1 MKQRLMT
8 AALLAA
14 CSAWSSC
21 PLAAQTEVGTA
32 RLVSQ
37 SEAPIT
43 LRVNNNYEGV
53 LVDWGDGNA
62 ILYNEVSGTER
73 VITGTPAY
81 KGATITIT
89 GYSGWDMLDC
99 SGCLVSELNL
109 MVATNLKSLYC
120 QDNLLTQ
127 LDLSEMTNLVD
138 LDCGDNYITELIFT
152 DPSKPETDLPA
163 IENFNASNNQL
174 SGTFRIRTSTL
185 QYANIAGNQ
194 YTTIYV
200 DSNSGLNTLICDN
213 NQIKIINVKNNTKLA
228 TLLSTGNP
236 VTSFQLSSGTNKGAA
251 LQQLVIS
258 GNTVKGGELD
268 LSEATQL
275 YDLDVYNC
283 GLTSLNMPAKVT
295 SNSLRFGKN
304 SLNLGVLPLSAQKP
318 NSLQF
323 EPQAAVDISG
333 ATGIIDENGVPRVD
347 VKEWSGRTQNTLD
360 LSAFRTIGVRDG
372 GTAKADGEFAWYDVD
387 VDADG
392 AETLLVQGT
401 SSSAPNDYY
410 ASNGKFSFFTAHKRA
425 YATVR
430 SKTYDVKVK
439 TTPIVIGTD
448 ITSIHSVTN
457 GQGISVTSEGGSLV
471 VTGGDSPITV
481 YSVDGRK
488 VWSGRTSIEGTRINL
503 PRGIYIVNGKKV
515 MN

>member
-1 MKQRLMT
+1 MKQRFMT

-14 CSAWSSC
+14 CSAWSFC

-62 ILYNEVSGTER
+62 VLYKEVSGTER

-99 SGCLVSELNL
+99 SECQVSELNL

-120 QDNLLTQ
+120 QNNLLTE
-127 LDLSEMTNLVD
+127 LDLSGMTNLVD
-138 LDCGDNYITELIFT
+138 LDCGNNQIKELIFT
-152 DPSKPETDLPA
+152 DPSKTEVDLPV
-163 IENFNASNNQL
+163 IENFNVSNNQL
-174 SGTFRIRTSTL
+174 SGTFRIRTATL
-185 QYANIAGNQ
+185 QYVNIAGNQ

-200 DSNSGLNTLICDN
+200 DSNTGLNTLICDN
-213 NQIKIINVKNNTKLA
+213 NQIKIINVKNSTKLA

-236 VTSFQLSSGTNKGAA
+236 VTSFQLSSNTNKGAA

-268 LSEATQL
+268 LSDATQL
-275 YDLDVYNC
+275 YDLDVYDC
-283 GLTSLNMPAKVT
+283 GLTSLIMPAKVT
-295 SNSLRFGKN
+295 SNTLRLGKN
-304 SLNLGVLPLSAQKP
+304 SLGLGVLPLSAQKP
-318 NSLQF
+318 NALQF
-323 EPQAAVDISG
+323 EPQATIDISG

-347 VKEWSGRTQNTLD
+347 VKEWANRTQNTLD
-360 LSAFRTIGVRDG
+360 LSDYRLIGVREG
-372 GTAKADGEFAWYDVD
+372 ATSKPDGEYEWYDVD
-387 VDADG
+387 ANG
-392 AETLLVQGT
+392 TETLLKKGT

-410 ASNGKFSFFTAHKRA
+410 ASNGKFSFFTAHKKA

-430 SKTYDVKVK
+430 SKTYDVQVK
-439 TTPIVIGTD
+439 LSPIVIGTD
-448 ITSIHSVTN
+448 ITAIHSITD
-457 GQGISVTSEGGSLV
+457 GQGFNVTSESGSLII
-471 VTGGDSPITV
+471 TGSESPITV

-488 VWSGRTSIEGTRINL
+488 VWSGRTSTEGTRINL